1 MVKNRLKEIRHD
13 HRMNQLEFAAFLG
26 IGQSQYNRY
35 ELQQR
40 QPALEIALE
49 IAEKIGRPV
58 EHIFY
63 LDRQLNPQTGIE

>member
-1 MVKNRLKEIRHD
+1 MVKNRLKDIRYEHK
-13 HRMNQLEFAAFLG
+13 MNQLEFANYLG

-40 QPALEIALE
+40 QPTLEIALQ

-63 LDRQLNPQTGIE
+63 LDRQ